1 MQQHRSFP
9 LFLQRLT
16 LAWLRYLSHRWEDWL
31 FNVLG
36 GQLSDPHLCS
46 LREQL
51 RYQIFRLGKCLPF
64 PEIFP
69 RSGGYGLCVYVWEP
83 LFFTCST
90 PSSPLSPTV
99 RLQWAHLHI
108 LISDIQVTE
117 WWSFFLTSLVASAT
131 VQVYEYI
138 TTFDREVR
146 ILLLCELDLCWP
158 VFSVTLFGQWNVV
171 IPRSYT

>member
-1 MQQHRSFP
+1 MCLVDNFQTPTFVHLESNFGIKFFVWVNVFPFQRSF
-9 LFLQRLT
+9 
-16 LAWLRYLSHRWEDWL
+16 LARG
-31 FNVLG
+31 VVG
-36 GQLSDPHLCS
+36 CA
-46 LREQL
+46 
-51 RYQIFRLGKCLPF
+51 CT
-64 PEIFP
+64 
-69 RSGGYGLCVYVWEP
+69 YG
-83 LFFTCST
+83 S
-90 PSSPLSPTV
+90 PSFSRAPPQAHHYRQQCGCIET
-99 RLQWAHLHI
+99 HLHI

-158 VFSVTLFGQWNVV
+158 VFSVPLFGQWNVV